1 MYTANRQELVFFEH
15 MNFLTST
22 VVGRRPCPSTLPEN
36 VGQTLIHIS
45 IVASRKGGIDRTHV
59 STQLTKFTVTK
70 NWVAQKKKKWKR
82 QRNRRAQGQWV
93 FAQSSGAMLDYLRG
107 SLAAEYHSRPNY
119 CFINITVYAC
129 RWAFN

>member
-70 NWVAQKKKKWKR
+70 NWVAQKKKNGNANETGGRKVSGFL
-82 QRNRRAQGQWV
+82 RNPQVRCW
-93 FAQSSGAMLDYLRG
+93 
-107 SLAAEYHSRPNY
+107 
-119 CFINITVYAC
+119 II
-129 RWAFN
+129 